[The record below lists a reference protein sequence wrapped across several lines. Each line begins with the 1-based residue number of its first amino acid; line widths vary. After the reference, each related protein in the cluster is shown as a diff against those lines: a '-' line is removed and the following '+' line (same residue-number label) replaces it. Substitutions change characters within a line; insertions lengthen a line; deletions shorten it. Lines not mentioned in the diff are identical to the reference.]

1 MANYFQIPIKKVDD
15 DKYLVH
21 CNFHLE
27 YLIRGCHAFYINLML
42 HMQQLDQ
49 VQYEQQPEFIELI
62 KKLLGGN
69 EVAEVNSK
77 ELSWLKNWVDIII
90 NVVLE
95 LETADFKNKQMNR
108 FLKTA
113 ENLMAEI
120 KKLETTTKKVHD
132 DNQKHS

>member
-1 MANYFQIPIKKVDD
+1 
-15 DKYLVH
+15 
-21 CNFHLE
+21 
-27 YLIRGCHAFYINLML
+27 
-42 HMQQLDQ
+42 MQQLDQ

-69 EVAEVNSK
+69 EVAEINSK

-95 LETADFKNKQMNR
+95 LETADFKNKQMKR

-113 ENLMAEI
+113 ENLMTEI